1 MGIPVCCFNRTNIP
15 NSDLKVSE
23 DLTAH
28 TKTNDKEILKN
39 IKSINDISNAFDY
52 ILSGEYYILLS
63 KVSSYYNL
71 IDKIVSELN
80 SDDVFVLI
88 ENIINWIKKTD
99 SIENKIIKET
109 KINIEYGTK
118 KLINEIN
125 IIHSKKKTN
134 ILKIHEIKCL
144 GDLSIIA
151 QFIKYKNNNDKD
163 KNYKNNFWKNVNEEK
178 EIKTLSYNVSFN
190 LMRIKDNVSNPTSN
204 QNENKDNNTD
214 SGKTNIEKLNTLK
227 NESNKLYNS
236 IEKFVNDI
244 NCKFVK

>member
-71 IDKIVSELN
+71 IDKIVLELN

-125 IIHSKKKTN
+125 IIHSQKKTN
-134 ILKIHEIKCL
+134 ILKVITIKCL

-151 QFIKYKNNNDKD
+151 QFIKYKNNNGKD
-163 KNYKNNFWKNVNEEK
+163 NNYENNFWKNVNEEK
-178 EIKTLSYNVSFN
+178 EIKTLSYKVSFN
-190 LMRIKDNVSNPTSN
+190 LMRIKDNLSNPSSN

-214 SGKTNIEKLNTLK
+214 SDKTNIEKLNTFK
-227 NESNKLYNS
+227 NESNKLFDN

-244 NCKFVK
+244 NNKFFK